1 MATTI
6 FFGGRLISR
15 PGSYS
20 IVDASG
26 LESVGL
32 GASGIVAVLG
42 EAEGGLPASSIA
54 ASSDFIRLK
63 KPESGRET
71 FRSGDLREVTD
82 MLFAPSNDDD
92 ILAGAQEIVSMKVN
106 PATQS
111 VAVLAN
117 AYGDI
122 LDLTSVDYGAFTGQ
136 INVTVGTG
144 TNKGKLITV
153 TFEDDVKTIDDL
165 GGDTFFNLK
174 YTKPT
179 GGWDTI
185 TAEVESGGAV
195 VCDATLASTGMDD
208 EITAVLLANGV
219 IKVVSAEA
227 ADTTQQVVVYGLDAS
242 GAAQKETLNL
252 NGTTAVVGTLT
263 FSKIF
268 GARIV
273 GTTTGIVTLSD
284 NVIPTTVLTIAAGA
298 NTSSGVLAGAALY
311 VGAGVISMVSSGAS
325 TKDLIIIG
333 KSITGAVQ
341 MEKITLTGAVSVAGV
356 GVFSEIDFIA
366 LGDVEVAQTITFSA
380 EAARTVPATH
390 NTLQKVSDYFSA
402 RYSAA
407 AAGGFVFTMVTS
419 RTTFDPADLDTTT
432 GAGGAVTCLDPANP
446 AFYADVK
453 VIAEWFISSSEYIT
467 AAESTGG
474 VGGAPSNTTA
484 PVFLS
489 GGIEGTTLSSHWQG
503 ALNLLKQIRV
513 NSIVVLSPDPAVH
526 AMLDAH
532 CAYMCGIGRSE
543 RDGFVGLMNTAMTDV
558 PTKTEAKAQ
567 IVDLGSR
574 HIRAF
579 AQAIERY
586 NTSGERAEFMPQF
599 QAALAAGMQA
609 GSAIGTSLTH
619 KFASTLS
626 LRQDSSWNPAD
637 DAEELIQAG
646 LCFMENVDGVGRRVV
661 RNVTTYLIDNN
672 LAFTEGSVN
681 EAVNYSTYT
690 FRTAMETAVGK
701 KGFAGTINA
710 AAGVAYNILGLLVDA
725 EVLTTYR
732 SLSFELTTDILEVSL
747 EIAPVIP
754 INFVKNTVHLVT
766 IPQSTT

>member
-42 EAEGGLPASSIA
+42 EAEGGLPASSITA
-54 ASSDFIRLK
+54 TSDFIRLT
-63 KPESGRET
+63 KPETGRST

-82 MLFAPSNDDD
+82 MLFAPSKDPD
-92 ILAGAQEIVSMKVN
+92 ILAGAQEVVSMKVN

-111 VAVLAN
+111 TAVLSN
-117 AYGDI
+117 AYGNI
-122 LDLTSVDYGAFTGQ
+122 LDLTSVDYGAFTSQ
-136 INVTVGTG
+136 VNVTIGTG
-144 TNKGKLITV
+144 TTQGKLVTV
-153 TFEDDVKTIDDL
+153 TFEDSVKTKDNL
-165 GGDTFFNLK
+165 GGDIFFNLK

-195 VCDATLASTGMDD
+195 VCDATTTNLGLDS
-208 EITAVLLANGV
+208 EITAALLANGV
-219 IKVVSAEA
+219 IKVVSANA

-242 GAAQKETLNL
+242 AAAQSETLNL
-252 NGTTAVVGTLT
+252 NGTTARVGTKT

-268 GARIV
+268 GARVI
-273 GTTTGIVTLSD
+273 GTTLGIVTLSD

-298 NTSSGVLAGAALY
+298 NKESGLRVGAALY
-311 VGAGVISMVSSGAS
+311 VGAGVVTAVSSGAS
-325 TKDLIIIG
+325 TKDLILIG
-333 KSITGAVQ
+333 KSITGAIQ
-341 MEKITLTGAVSVAGV
+341 MEKITLTGTVAVAGT

-366 LGDVEVAQTITFSA
+366 LGDVEAAQTITFSA
-380 EAARTVPATH
+380 EAARTVPATQ

-407 AAGGFVFTMVTS
+407 AAGGFVFTMVTT
-419 RTTFDPADLDTTT
+419 RTTFDPANLDVTT
-432 GAGGAVTCLDPANP
+432 GAGGAVSCLDPANP
-446 AFYADVK
+446 AFYADIQVM
-453 VIAEWFISSSEYIT
+453 IEWFASSSEYIT
-467 AAESTGG
+467 AAKSTGG
-474 VGGAPSNTTA
+474 VGGAPTNTTA
-484 PVFLS
+484 PVFLA
-489 GGIEGTTLSSHWQG
+489 GGIEGTTLSTHWQG

-532 CAYMCGIGRSE
+532 CAYMGGIGRSE

-567 IVDLGSR
+567 IVNLNTR

-579 AQAIERY
+579 GQAVERY
-586 NTSGERAEFMPQF
+586 NTSGVKAEFMPPF
-599 QAALAAGMQA
+599 QAAIAAGMQA
-609 GSAIGTSLTH
+609 GSPIGTSLTS
-619 KFASTLS
+619 KYANTLS

-637 DAEELIQAG
+637 DAEEMIQAG

-672 LAFTEGSVN
+672 LAYTEGSVN

-690 FRTAMETAVGK
+690 FRNSMEISVGK
-701 KGFAGTINA
+701 KGFAGTVNA
-710 AAGVAYNILGLLVDA
+710 AAGVAFNILGLLVDE
-725 EVLTTYR
+725 EVITAYR
-732 SLSFELTTDILEVSL
+732 SLSFELITDVLEVSL

-766 IPQSTT
+766 IPQS